1 MRSHLSDL
9 SGLTGTKKSHQQIV
23 VPPEAL
29 QPSASQ
35 AKNLDLT
42 DANVLSST
50 HDQQDPPQTAESPL
64 HPRNSQLQDMQD
76 VISPDLPSDNN
87 PAERKEDE
95 QEAATENQ

>member
-1 MRSHLSDL
+1 M
-9 SGLTGTKKSHQQIV
+9 

-50 HDQQDPPQTAESPL
+50 HDQHEPPQTAESPL
-64 HPRNSQLQDMQD
+64 HPRNSQLQEMQD
-76 VISPDLPSDNN
+76 VLPPDLPSSGN
-87 PAERKEDE
+87 PAEKKDD
-95 QEAATENQ
+95 AATDNQQSSV